1 MLRLLS
7 DEQISPAV
15 ARQAP
20 SRCRGIQITAMNA
33 WEGGHFLGAS
43 DELVLKEAHKQQLT
57 LVTFDL
63 RTIPPL
69 LRLWAEQGIDHGGVL
84 LVDDRTFAQNDVG
97 GLVAA
102 LCAVWKAQRDLDWT
116 NRVVY
121 LRPPG

>member
-1 MLRLLS
+1 MLRLLT

-15 ARQAP
+15 ARQA
-20 SRCRGIQITAMNA
+20 SARCPGLQLESIQV

-43 DELVLKEAHKQQLT
+43 DEVVLQEAHRRQLT

-69 LRLWAEQGIDHGGVL
+69 LRQWAEQGIDHSGVI
-84 LVDDRTFAQNDVG
+84 LVDEQTLAQNDVG
-97 GLVAA
+97 GLIAA
-102 LCAVWKAQRDLDWT
+102 LGAVWKVHRDLDWT

-121 LRPPG
+121 LRSSG